1 MINNIVD
8 SKKYTLLHLAAYNN
22 NIDNLKYTKYI
33 NYYRLLLD
41 HVKK

>member
-1 MINNIVD
+1 MINNITD

-22 NIDNLKYTKYI
+22 NIDNLKYPMHNY
-33 NYYRLLLD
+33 YYRLLLD